1 MRTRSF
7 SNDELS
13 KISRSSPSSDKDTMG
28 KLNRSSSPLMAN
40 LQDDDPDEVEF
51 RKRQMEE
58 MNPQAFGSDF
68 LAGNE
73 LRNNPRGQ
81 KEPEAVV
88 IPPKPV
94 EQKPTPVYAKKT
106 ETADDATWI
115 RQEVPSHCVP
125 YVGRNDIFIKA
136 IDWSQLGMLSSASKN
151 KSTTMMIDA
160 LAKSIR
166 GVDIRD
172 LTPPDFSFLMYNI
185 RNISYPTTQMKVSFI
200 TRYGNEV
207 LVPVNLKE
215 LEIAELAMTADE
227 YKFYYDQ
234 GIQFPTVR
242 DLEILFDPDLDE
254 ELKFT
259 LEYAQYMR
267 LDVEF
272 DDNTDFSD
280 YIEQKIAKLNEKGV
294 EFTKIIDE
302 FAEKATHGV
311 KEEVRIRDPKFDPL
325 KAADLFENQ
334 STNMVRGMN
343 ALVSNNKIEAGREAA
358 AVAIMLIA
366 SELMDEAKK
375 LRDRVEK
382 GEKVEAEEETVAVMI
397 TATDFFPFI

>member
-1 MRTRSF
+1 
-7 SNDELS
+7 
-13 KISRSSPSSDKDTMG
+13 
-28 KLNRSSSPLMAN
+28 
-40 LQDDDPDEVEF
+40 
-51 RKRQMEE
+51 
-58 MNPQAFGSDF
+58 
-68 LAGNE
+68 
-73 LRNNPRGQ
+73 
-81 KEPEAVV
+81 
-88 IPPKPV
+88 
-94 EQKPTPVYAKKT
+94 
-106 ETADDATWI
+106 
-115 RQEVPSHCVP
+115 
-125 YVGRNDIFIKA
+125 
-136 IDWSQLGMLSSASKN
+136 
-151 KSTTMMIDA
+151 
-160 LAKSIR
+160 
-166 GVDIRD
+166 
-172 LTPPDFSFLMYNI
+172 
-185 RNISYPTTQMKVSFI
+185 MKVSFI

-325 KAADLFENQ
+325 KAADLFESQ